1 MPSLLLFKSWDYQIA
16 TCLRL
21 LYKYHQTTKAGGRS
35 RWYPSHQNHELI
47 ETGCFLFSVK
57 IIRMTIV
64 QQKDQIMII
73 KGSEPDCPVFA
84 LRAVQHVKS
93 SQLLSWEEEA
103 HFPQLWFCVQAVPEK
118 NTKCP
123 LVSWEAPHSTAAMPA
138 LLNCPLCWRQRTNGC
153 PKSPTATETLRADPK
168 AWRQSYPFSVEMHPQ
183 ILWPPDAATHT
194 FCIPD
199 ICTSLYINVLT
210 IWKGIKLSAK
220 ILTYAQQCDGYGSD
234 LWVCELA

>member
-84 LRAVQHVKS
+84 LRAVQHIKS

-103 HFPQLWFCVQAVPEK
+103 HFPQLWSCVQAVPEK

-153 PKSPTATETLRADPK
+153 PKSPNSHRNAPCWSQSLKTVISFLCWDAPTNTVATRCSDTHILYPWHLHFPLHQCINNMKGDK
-168 AWRQSYPFSVEMHPQ
+168 A
-183 ILWPPDAATHT
+183 
-194 FCIPD
+194 FC
-199 ICTSLYINVLT
+199 
-210 IWKGIKLSAK
+210 
-220 ILTYAQQCDGYGSD
+220 
-234 LWVCELA
+234 